1 MVSASATR
9 AADKSAVHLSLANTS
24 PSQPVTVTVKLAG
37 LAPKAVAGRV
47 LTAPAMNAH
56 NTFAAPDAVKPAP
69 FDGASIK
76 GDSLEVKVPA
86 KAVVI
91 LTLK

>member
-1 MVSASATR
+1 M
-9 AADKSAVHLSLANTS
+9 SLTNTS

-37 LAPKAVAGRV
+37 VAPKAVEGRV
-47 LTAPAMNAH
+47 LTAPAMNTH

-69 FDGASIK
+69 FDGASVK
-76 GDSLEVKVPA
+76 GDSLEVKLPA
-86 KAVVI
+86 RSVVI